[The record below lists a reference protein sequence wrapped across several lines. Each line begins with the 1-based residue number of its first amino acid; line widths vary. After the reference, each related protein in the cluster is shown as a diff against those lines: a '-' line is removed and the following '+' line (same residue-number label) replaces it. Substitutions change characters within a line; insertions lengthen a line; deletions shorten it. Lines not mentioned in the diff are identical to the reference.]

1 MIVLQD
7 LPYSQELLSPTLSA
21 ETVDFHYNK
30 HHRGYVDKL
39 NGLIKGTDL
48 ENKGLQEIIITSHK
62 NNNVAVYN
70 NAAQVWNHDFY
81 WKSISPENSKTLH
94 KDILTLVENSF
105 GDLENFNNKFI
116 EAGLTLFGSG
126 WIWLIQNPE
135 TLKLSIIQTK
145 NADNPLILK
154 QIPILTIDVWEH
166 SYYIDYRNSRLDY
179 LKKVIGLLL
188 NWEFAMQN
196 ITLN

>member
-70 NAAQVWNHDFY
+70 NAAQTWNHDFY

>member
-39 NGLIKGTDL
+39 NGLIKGTDF
-48 ENKGLQEIIITSHK
+48 ENKELQEIIITSHK